1 MPIRPKDI
9 INIERFINRHQM
21 ELDATGTFSNILVSI
36 ALAGKYISRD
46 VNRAGLLN
54 ILGAAGKT
62 NIQGESVQKLDLI
75 ANQIL
80 IDLLSENPHVAIM
93 GSEEMADPIEC
104 KNSTRESDYVISFD
118 PLDGSSN
125 IDANASIGTIFSI
138 QRRITKGDHGTEED
152 LLQEGRK
159 QIAAGYIIYGS
170 STMMVYTTG
179 KGVHGFTFDPTVGEF
194 LLSHENITTPEHGKI
209 YSANEG
215 NVHNWEEGFGR
226 YLNYVKVA
234 DAENNRPYSGRYIG
248 SLVADFHRNL
258 LYGGIF
264 LYPANKKTK
273 KGKLRLLYEAN
284 PLAMICEQ
292 AGGLASN
299 GDKPI
304 LDIKPT
310 ELHERT
316 PLIIG
321 SKHNVTEALDFLH
334 GRRK

>member
-104 KNSTRESDYVISFD
+104 KKATRESDYVISFD

-138 QRRITKGDHGTEED
+138 QRRISKGDRGTEED

-179 KGVHGFTFDPTVGEF
+179 NGVHGFTFDPTVGEF

-215 NVHNWEEGFGR
+215 NVHNWDEGFGR
-226 YLNYVKVA
+226 YLTHVKIA
-234 DAENNRPYSGRYIG
+234 DPENNRPYSGRYIG

-299 GDKPI
+299 GEKSI

-310 ELHERT
+310 ELHQRT

-321 SKHNVTEALDFLH
+321 SKYNVNEALDFLH